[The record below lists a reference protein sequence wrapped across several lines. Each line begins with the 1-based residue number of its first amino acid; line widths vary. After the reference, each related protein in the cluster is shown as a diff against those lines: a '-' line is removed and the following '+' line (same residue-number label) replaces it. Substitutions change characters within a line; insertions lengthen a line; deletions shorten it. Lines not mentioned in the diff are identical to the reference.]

1 VAADHA
7 VRGGGHEP
15 ARDAAPPS
23 VPITPARSRV
33 AEWTHDPRRRRK
45 AISTMEDEQAQR
57 DKDFDPELQAE
68 VAPEQNSEADKQMRS
83 WADDDKKDD
92 LPNVL

>member
-1 VAADHA
+1 
-7 VRGGGHEP
+7 
-15 ARDAAPPS
+15 
-23 VPITPARSRV
+23 
-33 AEWTHDPRRRRK
+33 
-45 AISTMEDEQAQR
+45 MEDEQAQR